1 MLIYMYI
8 ADITDTTRTQI
19 PMPKLIDYPRTNY
32 SGAWEL
38 AEITDDTGGKCAIE
52 TAARKLNRKV
62 SGSFKAIIGSA
73 VKFGLI
79 TSKRDLLTTTTLFK
93 RIKHAYDKQEELLFH
108 REAFLNPP
116 LFTQVCRKFRSREL
130 PVQMLDVM
138 LIREFG
144 VEEINAPGV
153 AKAFV
158 EGCRMVGLLNDH
170 NIVAD
175 IDALNTE
182 NTLRKELSNPTPR
195 LNTFRS
201 EQMEQSERE
210 DNSIDHEA
218 KGPRG
223 KNRNESL
230 EGANKDKVYKND
242 DEWSPSFTPNT
253 PIQQENRQD
262 AIANLF
268 GLIDFDTVDKKTFNE
283 TNAVDASGLNERAFS
298 NQEIEFIPK
307 VQFKPNTLIHNSIA
321 ATETKATPTE
331 QLKNETYQIQISGPG
346 INTILAVTEEEDLSI
361 AIGLLE
367 KIRRQLKG

>member
-1 MLIYMYI
+1 
-8 ADITDTTRTQI
+8 
-19 PMPKLIDYPRTNY
+19 MPKLIDYPRTNY

-73 VKFGLI
+73 VKFGLL

-182 NTLRKELSNPTPR
+182 NTLRRELSNPTPK

-201 EQMEQSERE
+201 EQMEQSELKSNTIDYE
-210 DNSIDHEA
+210 AEGPGGNNS
-218 KGPRG
+218 
-223 KNRNESL
+223 NERL
-230 EGANKDKVYKND
+230 ENANKEENKNYGD
-242 DEWSPSFTPNT
+242 DNKWSPLPLPKG
-253 PIQQENRQD
+253 PIQQANRQD

-268 GLIDFDTVDKKTFNE
+268 GLIDFETVDKKPISKTID
-283 TNAVDASGLNERAFS
+283 VDVPGLNEKTFD
-298 NQEIEFIPK
+298 NQKKGLIPK
-307 VQFKPNTLIHNSIA
+307 VQSKPNALIHNSIA
-321 ATETKATPTE
+321 ASVTKATPSE
-331 QLKNETYQIQISGPG
+331 QLENNTYQIQISGPG
-346 INTILAVTEEEDLSI
+346 INTILTVTEEEDLSI

>member
-1 MLIYMYI
+1 
-8 ADITDTTRTQI
+8 
-19 PMPKLIDYPRTNY
+19 MPKLIDYPRTNY

-182 NTLRKELSNPTPR
+182 NTLRRELSSPTPR

-201 EQMEQSERE
+201 EQVQQGELEG
-210 DNSIDHEA
+210 NSSDHEA
-218 KGPRG
+218 K
-223 KNRNESL
+223 
-230 EGANKDKVYKND
+230 
-242 DEWSPSFTPNT
+242 SP
-253 PIQQENRQD
+253 
-262 AIANLF
+262 
-268 GLIDFDTVDKKTFNE
+268 
-283 TNAVDASGLNERAFS
+283 
-298 NQEIEFIPK
+298 
-307 VQFKPNTLIHNSIA
+307 
-321 ATETKATPTE
+321 
-331 QLKNETYQIQISGPG
+331 
-346 INTILAVTEEEDLSI
+346 
-361 AIGLLE
+361 
-367 KIRRQLKG
+367 

>member
-1 MLIYMYI
+1 
-8 ADITDTTRTQI
+8 
-19 PMPKLIDYPRTNY
+19 MPKLIDYPRTNY

-182 NTLRKELSNPTPR
+182 NTLRRELSNPTPR

-201 EQMEQSERE
+201 EQVEQSERE
-210 DNSIDHEA
+210 GNGIDYEAESPGGNNS
-218 KGPRG
+218 
-223 KNRNESL
+223 NENL
-230 EGANKDKVYKND
+230 DGANKEKNKSYRND
-242 DEWSPSFTPNT
+242 DKWSPSFTPKT

-262 AIANLF
+262 AIASLF
-268 GLIDFDTVDKKTFNE
+268 GLIDFDTVNKETFNK
-283 TNAVDASGLNERAFS
+283 TIAVDAPGLNEKAFS
-298 NQEIEFIPK
+298 NQEIELIPK
-307 VQFKPNTLIHNSIA
+307 VQSKPNTIIHNPIT
-321 ATETKATPTE
+321 ATETRATTPSG

-346 INTILAVTEEEDLSI
+346 INTILTVTEEEDLSI